1 MGTFLMRWWR
11 DNNFIVYR
19 KDKIAVFIKLA
30 ILKYSHDV
38 AYKNILQQTD
48 MLNCEKLN
56 QPSLCIVTCKQRK
69 MVLIN
74 TNN

>member
-1 MGTFLMRWWR
+1 
-11 DNNFIVYR
+11 
-19 KDKIAVFIKLA
+19 VFIKLA